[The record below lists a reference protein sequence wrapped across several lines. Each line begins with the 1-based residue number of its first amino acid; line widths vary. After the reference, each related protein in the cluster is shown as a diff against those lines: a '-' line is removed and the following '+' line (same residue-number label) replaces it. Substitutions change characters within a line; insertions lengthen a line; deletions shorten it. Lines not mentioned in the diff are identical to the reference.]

1 MSIVVYYRKPVSKQ
15 FTLVHRIPWAT
26 GKCGVIIR
34 KLHIRWG
41 FGFATSTYRC
51 LWDSVSI
58 ASNQMKYIFFTK
70 GNVHMSDKFR
80 FARHCNSLA
89 ASEQSAYEVATSPS
103 LR

>member
-26 GKCGVIIR
+26 GKCGVISR

-58 ASNQMKYIFFTK
+58 TSNQMKYFFKKRKRTHV
-70 GNVHMSDKFR
+70 G
-80 FARHCNSLA
+80 
-89 ASEQSAYEVATSPS
+89 
-103 LR
+103 